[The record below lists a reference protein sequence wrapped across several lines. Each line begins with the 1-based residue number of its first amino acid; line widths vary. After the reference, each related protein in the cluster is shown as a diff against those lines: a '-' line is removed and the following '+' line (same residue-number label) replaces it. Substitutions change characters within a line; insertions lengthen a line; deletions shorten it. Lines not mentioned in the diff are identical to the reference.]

1 MLVLYHGPMDSPIA
15 QYSNPP
21 CALALRLALAAGAA
35 IALAACEPAVDSD
48 AAAPEPAPIVPAR
61 DAAPEQEGGANH
73 ASDGAIHG
81 ALDGAS
87 PALDSGAADTDR
99 GPPDPDAAA
108 RDDRWP
114 DGGADAEQSAPG
126 SDVAAGNGARPP
138 AAGVGDAGAAL
149 PPVDKRDPGR
159 APWIPVPSERVRAE
173 CRLDPAL
180 LAAADARLGAPWAAV
195 RYGRLCHTYELD
207 TEPSDALSTTKML
220 GALVTGAVAYQTR
233 ALPLTGPKTG
243 PFSDMDRVD
252 HWLDDF
258 TFNPEAQVGH
268 VLGMVAHNADLS
280 PGRRRMDYDFFG
292 DVQIDSLSVML
303 NTAIR
308 QDVQRL
314 GADLDAFVRR
324 FVFEPLGMTDSSWSW
339 GLPDKTFAWTWN
351 TTLLDMARLGLLLLR
366 GGMWQ
371 GERVVERDWVYRMAH
386 PSFEDA
392 NTGFGYLT
400 WLNASSNHHF
410 GGIPVAEVWNGTQQV
425 PRLPGSCAPVSV
437 YASHPHGLSLTPD
450 CGYQAPDTCVQAYDV
465 GVYQAVGILGQIIQ
479 VHPGLDLVL
488 VTRGA
493 TLDFGMAAAPLLWDA
508 LRPALVAADP
518 RFAGDEAGFCA
529 AYGANRYAPDL

>member
-1 MLVLYHGPMDSPIA
+1 MARDCFELRVRT
-15 QYSNPP
+15 Q
-21 CALALRLALAAGAA
+21 RLACVMGSV
-35 IALAACEPAVDSD
+35 IALAACDPALDND
-48 AAAPEPAPIVPAR
+48 AALPAPVPVDPERESGAGDASAGAVHGEQ
-61 DAAPEQEGGANH
+61 DAASH
-73 ASDGAIHG
+73 
-81 ALDGAS
+81 ALDGSA
-87 PALDSGAADTDR
+87 GAPGAR
-99 GPPDPDAAA
+99 DPDAAA
-108 RDDRWP
+108 HGDRQDSAADADQRTPEAGAAARDAAHWP
-114 DGGADAEQSAPG
+114 DTDG
-126 SDVAAGNGARPP
+126 
-138 AAGVGDAGAAL
+138 GDAGA
-149 PPVDKRDPGR
+149 PPAHAEKGDPGR
-159 APWIPVPSERVRAE
+159 GPWNAVPAERVRAE

-180 LAAADARLGAPWAAV
+180 LAAADERLGAPWAAV
-195 RYGRLCHTYELD
+195 RYGRLCHAYQLD

-220 GALVTGAVAYQTR
+220 GALVAGAVAYHTR
-233 ALPLTGPKTG
+233 ELPRTGPKTG

-252 HWLDDF
+252 HWLEDF

-268 VLGMVAHNADLS
+268 VLGMVAHNADLT

-292 DVQIDSLSVML
+292 DVQIDSLSEML

-308 QDVQRL
+308 QDPPRL
-314 GADLDAFVRR
+314 GADLDAFVQR
-324 FVFEPLGMTDSSWSW
+324 FVFEPLGMASSSWSW
-339 GLPDKTFAWTWN
+339 GLPDKTFAWSWN
-351 TTLLDMARLGLLLLR
+351 TTVLDMARVGLLLLR
-366 GGMWQ
+366 GGVWQ
-371 GERVVERDWVYRMAH
+371 HERVVERDWVYRMTH

-400 WLNASSNHHF
+400 WLNAASNHHF
-410 GGIPVAEVWNGTQQV
+410 GGIPVADEWNGTQQV

-437 YASHPHGLSLTPD
+437 YAGHPHGLSQTPD
-450 CGYQAPDTCVQAYDV
+450 CGYETPDACVQTYDV

-508 LRPALVAADP
+508 VRPALVAADP